1 MELAILIGELK
12 VVRDYRWHWVLLLYA
27 LSQASMAQLAPEQ
40 LRLRIEQL
48 RETGTL
54 QIDDVSIAAVEL
66 IPDLYERRTFSP
78 TWTRQEQVT
87 GLIELVEESSR
98 EGLDPDDYHYAAILQ
113 ARQELFGAA
122 AALPGRRAELDLIL
136 TDSLIRVGYHLRF
149 GKVNP
154 ADLDPEWN
162 FDRELLTDDPV
173 ATIQA
178 AIDSDS
184 LSAFRSQ
191 LMPRGVFYERLQ
203 EALAEYRAI
212 EATGGWP
219 LTDPGPTLRPGAND
233 ARVPSLAR
241 RLLFGGDLSADYAAP
256 ADNRYDALLEAG
268 VRSFQERHGLD
279 QDGAVGPATLAALNI
294 PVEQRIEQ
302 LRANLERTR
311 WVFEDLEDNFIIVNI
326 ASFRAY
332 VVRDGDVAWTT
343 RVQVGTPYRKT
354 PIFKSSMKYLV
365 FNPTWT
371 VPPTILRQDILP
383 RVRENPGYLASKNME
398 VIDNSGTVIDPF
410 DIDWPNLRGFPYRL
424 VQGPGPTNALGL
436 VKFIFPNEHFV
447 FLHDTPSQA
456 LFERQDRAF
465 SSGCI
470 RVESPFDLASLLLGE
485 EWDLERIDAV
495 IQSEVTQTVFLEE
508 PLTVMLLYWTT
519 EVDDGGRVF
528 FLPDVY
534 ARDQAVIDGLQEPY
548 SPGVLSVGSN

>member
-1 MELAILIGELK
+1 MIGG
-12 VVRDYRWHWVLLLYA
+12 YRWHWA
-27 LSQASMAQLAPEQ
+27 LMLCAFSQASMAQLAPEQ
-40 LRLRIEQL
+40 LRIHVEQL

-66 IPDLYERRTFSP
+66 IPELYERRAFSP

-122 AALPGRRAELDLIL
+122 ATLPGRHADLDLIL

-154 ADLDPEWN
+154 EILDPEWN

-178 AIDSDS
+178 AIESDS
-184 LSAFRSQ
+184 LTAFRSQ
-191 LMPRGVFYERLQ
+191 LMPRGVFYERLKD
-203 EALAEYRAI
+203 ALAEYRAV
-212 EATGGWP
+212 EATGGWQP
-219 LTDPGPTLRPGAND
+219 VDAGPTLRPGATD
-233 ARVPSLAR
+233 ARVPSLTL
-241 RLLFGGDLSADYAAP
+241 RLIIGGDLSADYVAP
-256 ADNRYDALLEAG
+256 ADNRYDAVLEAG
-268 VRSFQERHGLD
+268 VRNFQERHGLD
-279 QDGAVGPATLAALNI
+279 QDGAIGPATLAALNVT
-294 PVEQRIEQ
+294 VEQRIEQ

-311 WVFEDLEDNFIIVNI
+311 WVFEDLENNFIIVNI

-383 RVRENPGYLASKNME
+383 RVKEDPGYLASKNIE
-398 VIDNSGTVIDPF
+398 VIDSSGAVIDPF

-424 VQGPGPTNALGL
+424 VQGPGPTNALGR

-495 IQSEVTQTVFLEE
+495 IRSEVTQTVFLQE

-519 EVDDGGRVF
+519 EVDDEGRVF

-548 SPGVLSVGSN
+548 APSVLSVGFN

>member
-1 MELAILIGELK
+1 MISGYQSCWA
-12 VVRDYRWHWVLLLYA
+12 LLLCA
-27 LSQASMAQLAPEQ
+27 LSQACMAQLAPEQ
-40 LRLRIEQL
+40 LRLRVEQI
-48 RETGTL
+48 RATGVL
-54 QIDDVSIAAVEL
+54 QIDDVSIAATEL
-66 IPDLYERRTFSP
+66 IPELYERRAFSP
-78 TWTRQEQVT
+78 TWTRQEQVA
-87 GLIELVEESSR
+87 GLLELIDESFR
-98 EGLDPDDYHYAAILQ
+98 EGLNPDEYHYSAIQQ

-122 AALPGRRAELDLIL
+122 APLPARRADLDLIL

-149 GKVNP
+149 GKVDP
-154 ADLDPEWN
+154 DDLDPDWN
-162 FDRELLTDDPV
+162 LDRELLTDDPV

-178 AIDSDS
+178 AIDSES
-184 LSAFRSQ
+184 LTAFRSQ
-191 LMPRGVFYERLQ
+191 LIPRGFIYERLKG
-203 EALAEYRAI
+203 ALSEYRAL
-212 EATGGWP
+212 EVAGGWP
-219 LTDPGPTLRPGAND
+219 LTDPGPTLRPD
-233 ARVPSLAR
+233 AIDERVPSLAR
-241 RLLFGGDLSADYAAP
+241 RLLITGDLSAGYVAP
-256 ADNRYDALLEAG
+256 ADNRYDALLEDG
-268 VRSFQERHGLD
+268 VRGFQERHGLD
-279 QDGAVGPATLAALNI
+279 QDGAVGPATLAALNV

-311 WVFEDLEDNFIIVNI
+311 WVFEDLEDNFIVVNI

-332 VVRDGDVAWTT
+332 LVRDGDVAWTT

-383 RVRENPGYLASKNME
+383 RVREDPGYLASKNIA
-398 VIDNSGTVIDPF
+398 VIDNSGAVIDPF

-508 PLTVMLLYWTT
+508 PLAVMLLYWTA
-519 EVDDGGRVF
+519 EVDDDGRVF

-534 ARDQAVIDGLQEPY
+534 ARDQLVIDGLQEPY
-548 SPGVLSVGSN
+548 APSVLSVGFN